1 MSQLAFSKSHSIPT
15 INFKALR
22 YAQFNSAA
30 ARAALSLFY
39 RPGSTHRIL
48 FGPLRGLRMYYEPSI
63 NFHAILGLWEAEIL
77 DFIGAIFVR
86 TGLLPKSSVI
96 ADVGANIG
104 YYSLWFSRIL
114 APQGLVYAF
123 EPSLDISAIT
133 RRNLKLND
141 VKNIEVI
148 EIACGAEVGTTE
160 FFIADHHHAS
170 SIHRDWASSGSGD
183 ARAVEVPVT
192 SLDAFFSSK
201 AARKPPSFIKI
212 DIEGGGTHALP
223 GCRNIFQTV
232 RPYVLIES
240 HTVEEDQAISKVLV
254 EHRYRAYRLNDR
266 AWVTNPTA
274 VHPAEDGV
282 WGTMLLIPTEQ
293 FKPVADAIDQFKH

>member
-1 MSQLAFSKSHSIPT
+1 MSQLAFSKSHAIPS

-22 YAQFNSAA
+22 YAQFNSSA

-63 NFHAILGLWEAEIL
+63 NFHAVLGLWEAEIL
-77 DFIGAIFVR
+77 DFIGAIFGR

-104 YYSLWFSRIL
+104 YYSLWFSRVL

-123 EPSLDISAIT
+123 EPSLEVSAIA
-133 RRNLKLND
+133 RKNIKLND
-141 VKNIEVI
+141 IKNIEII
-148 EIACGAEVGTTE
+148 ETACGAEVGTTE

-170 SIHRDWASSGSGD
+170 SIHRDWASSGRAD

-192 SLDAFFSSK
+192 SLDAFFSTK
-201 AARKPPSFIKI
+201 AARKPPSFIKM

-223 GCRNIFQTV
+223 GCRTMFQTA

-240 HTVEEDQAISKVLV
+240 HTVDEDRAISNVLL
-254 EHRYRAYRLNDR
+254 EHCYRAFRLNDR
-266 AWVTNPTA
+266 AWVTNPSG

-282 WGTMLLIPTEQ
+282 WGTLLLTPAERFSQ
-293 FKPVADAIDQFKH
+293 VADAIDKFNH